1 MLCRRACRA
10 GAIMTAERVRLM
22 GSTAQKGKA
31 KFTYADYKT
40 WPDDE
45 RWEVID
51 GEAYAMTPAPT
62 TRHQDV
68 SGNIFSIFKDFFR
81 GKSCKPF
88 YAPTDV
94 VFDEENVVQPDLLV
108 VCDKSKITGANIQ
121 GAPDLVVEV
130 LSPSTSLKD
139 KREKKALYERFGVRE
154 YLLVYPEDAHVERYS
169 LAEGKYAVSDLLNW
183 DERLRLTAFPE
194 LEINLWEIFEKELPQ
209 EETEKE

>member
-1 MLCRRACRA
+1 
-10 GAIMTAERVRLM
+10 MTAEGVRPM
-22 GSTAQKGKA
+22 GSTAQRGNA
-31 KFTYADYKT
+31 KCTYADYKT

-45 RWEVID
+45 RWEIID
-51 GEAYAMTPAPT
+51 GDAFAMTPAPSLK
-62 TRHQDV
+62 HQKTL
-68 SGNIFSIFKDFFR
+68 GTLHLKLAGFFL
-81 GKSCKPF
+81 GKACSAF
-88 YAPTDV
+88 LAPTDV
-94 VFDEENVVQPDLLV
+94 VLDETNVVQPDLLV
-108 VCDKSKITGANIQ
+108 VCDKNKMTGANIQ

-169 LAEGKYAVSDLLNW
+169 LANGKYAVSDLLNW

-209 EETEKE
+209 EETEKER